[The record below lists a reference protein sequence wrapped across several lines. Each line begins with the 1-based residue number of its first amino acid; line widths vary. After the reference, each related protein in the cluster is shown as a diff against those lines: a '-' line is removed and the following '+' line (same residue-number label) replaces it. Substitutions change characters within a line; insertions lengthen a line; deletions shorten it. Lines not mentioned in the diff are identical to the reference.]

1 MRSMPNV
8 QPPTIFRRM
17 TPSETH
23 EPLIAVG
30 RASSPDAPHRDDA
43 GQSIAV
49 TINGDVRTVPADAT
63 LADVL
68 RALALD
74 PRAIVVEHNREILR
88 DRSSYARRHLSAG
101 DVLELVHFVGG
112 G

>member
-1 MRSMPNV
+1 
-8 QPPTIFRRM
+8 M
-17 TPSETH
+17 TPLGTH

-30 RASSPDAPHRDDA
+30 RAGSPDAPHRDGGDL
-43 GQSIAV
+43 IAV
-49 TINGDVRTVPADAT
+49 TINGDVRTVPAGAT
-63 LADVL
+63 LAEVL

-88 DRSSYARRHLSAG
+88 DRGSYTSRHLSAG